1 MMNVTMDANP
11 LFDKSVFSTA
21 LLPTLEYLSLLLKS
35 KEIRFE
41 KFESFQ
47 KQNNRSRFHILS
59 PNGLQ
64 TLHIPLKYCLGN
76 TLITQVEIDYKTN
89 WQRLHWRSI
98 EAAYNRSPFFE
109 FYADGFKE
117 VFFNTENSL
126 LEYNLNLLKWILKTL
141 KQTPEF
147 RFTDDYNKV
156 VADENDFRILSN
168 SKNTTVQFQE
178 LFNVEKYHQ
187 VFGHKLPF
195 EQNLSCIDLIFNT
208 GNAAIKYLK

>member
-1 MMNVTMDANP
+1 MPTTVDTKFF
-11 LFDKSVFSTA
+11 FDKSVFSTA
-21 LLPTLEYLSLLLKS
+21 LLPTMEYMTLLLKS
-35 KEIRFE
+35 EDIKLERY
-41 KFESFQ
+41 ESFQ

-64 TLHIPLKYCLGN
+64 TLHVPLKYCLGN
-76 TLITQVEIDYKTN
+76 TLITEVEIDYKTN

-109 FYADGFKE
+109 FYKDAFE
-117 VFFNTENSL
+117 VVFFKQEKL
-126 LEYNLNLLKWILKTL
+126 LFDYNLNLLKWILKTL
-141 KQTPEF
+141 KQNPPIH
-147 RFTDDYNKV
+147 FTDDYNKA
-156 VADENDFRILSN
+156 VADENDFRVLSN
-168 SKNTTVQFQE
+168 SKNTSVQFPTY
-178 LFNVEKYHQ
+178 FNAEKYNQ